1 MLRPIL
7 YITNKRKINM
17 NFLLK
22 VNTFRPQEVGIKN
35 LIDKLKFGLNNT
47 KPIFSDRFDNLIKV
61 LFNLLFEVKFL

>member
-1 MLRPIL
+1 
-7 YITNKRKINM
+7 M